1 MTLNENELHAYVDSA
16 LAPAERSRVEQLLTS
31 HPDEA
36 ARARAYRQQNT
47 QLRAQFDAVLDE
59 PVPARL
65 EISARTRP
73 QRHYMLAAAGLFVGV
88 AVGWM
93 AHVLWRAD
101 AAPMSLAHRAAIAH
115 VVYAPEVRHP
125 VEVSADQRDHLVGWL
140 SKRLGAKL
148 KAPSLSEQGYELVGG
163 RLLPG
168 DSGPVA
174 QFMYQNLAGL
184 RLTLYVSRV
193 EGNRSTAFR
202 FSREDRVSVF
212 YWVDHT
218 LGYALSGELP
228 HDQLLAVATAVYAQL
243 DR

>member
-16 LAPAERSRVEQLLTS
+16 LAPGERSRVVQLLAS
-31 HPDEA
+31 HPEEA
-36 ARARAYRQQNT
+36 TRARAYRQQNA

-65 EISARTRP
+65 EALTSARPPR
-73 QRHYMLAAAGLFVGV
+73 RYALAAAGLFIGV

-93 AHVLWRAD
+93 AHVVWRTQ
-101 AAPMSLAHRAAIAH
+101 AAPMSLAQRAAIAH

-125 VEVSADQRDHLVGWL
+125 VEVSADQRDHLIGWL
-140 SKRLGAKL
+140 SKRLGTKL
-148 KAPSLSEQGYELVGG
+148 KAPSLSDQGYELVGG

-174 QFMYQNLAGL
+174 QFMYQNIAGQ
-184 RLTLYVSRV
+184 RLTLYVSHV
-193 EGNRSTAFR
+193 DGNRSTAFR
-202 FSREDRVSVF
+202 FTREDRVSVF
-212 YWVDHT
+212 YWVDHS
-218 LGYALSGELP
+218 LGYALSGEMP